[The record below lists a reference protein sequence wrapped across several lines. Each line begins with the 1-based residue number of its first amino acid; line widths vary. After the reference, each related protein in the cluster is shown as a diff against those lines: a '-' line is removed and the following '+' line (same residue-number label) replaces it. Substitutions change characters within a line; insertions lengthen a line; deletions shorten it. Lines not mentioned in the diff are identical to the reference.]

1 MGLFSKFRKGLKK
14 TRDEGITAKVDE
26 VIETYDEICDDLF
39 DELEEVLIMGDVG
52 MQTAERIISDLKE
65 KIENDKITEVSEVR
79 ETLKDIVAGIVW
91 GGSYLKLRTKPSVIL
106 VIGVNGV
113 GKTTTC
119 VNMAAALGAKGKK
132 TLLIDVDPQGNSTS
146 GVGIDKSD
154 VKYSTY
160 NVLIGE
166 VAARAIMIE
175 TEFKN
180 LYLLPANMNLAGAE
194 LELAELDD
202 RNSALKK
209 AISTLVMEFD
219 YIIIDCPPSLGLLSI
234 NALVAADTLIVPLQC
249 EYYALEG
256 LSQLVATV
264 RTIKQHY
271 NEHLQL
277 EGVLF
282 TMYDSRLKL
291 TNQVVDE
298 VNKYFPGKSY
308 KTMIPRSVKI
318 AEAPSFGE
326 PVIYYEKYSKPSFAY
341 KKFVDEFLK
350 QQ

>member
-1 MGLFSKFRKGLKK
+1 MGKTVAIFNQKG
-14 TRDEGITAKVDE
+14 
-26 VIETYDEICDDLF
+26 
-39 DELEEVLIMGDVG
+39 
-52 MQTAERIISDLKE
+52 
-65 KIENDKITEVSEVR
+65 
-79 ETLKDIVAGIVW
+79 
-91 GGSYLKLRTKPSVIL
+91 
-106 VIGVNGV
+106 GV

-119 VNMAAALGAKGKK
+119 VNMAAALVAKGKK

-209 AISTLVMEFD
+209 AIATLVMEFD

-277 EGVLF
+277 E
-282 TMYDSRLKL
+282 
-291 TNQVVDE
+291 E

>member
-1 MGLFSKFRKGLKK
+1 MGKTVAIFNQKG
-14 TRDEGITAKVDE
+14 
-26 VIETYDEICDDLF
+26 
-39 DELEEVLIMGDVG
+39 
-52 MQTAERIISDLKE
+52 
-65 KIENDKITEVSEVR
+65 
-79 ETLKDIVAGIVW
+79 
-91 GGSYLKLRTKPSVIL
+91 
-106 VIGVNGV
+106 GV

-146 GVGIDKSD
+146 GVGVDKSQID
-154 VKYSTY
+154 YSTY
-160 NVLIGE
+160 DMLVDDEIT
-166 VAARAIMIE
+166 ARAIMIE

-180 LYLLPANMNLAGAE
+180 LWLLPANMNLAGAE
-194 LELAELDD
+194 LELAELES

-209 AISTLVMEFD
+209 AIATIRMEFD

-256 LSQLVATV
+256 LSQLVSTV

-271 NEHLQL
+271 NEHLEL

-291 TNQVVDE
+291 NQQVTEE
-298 VNKYFPGKSY
+298 VNKYFPNKAY

-318 AEAPSFGE
+318 AEAPSYGE
-326 PVIYYEKYSKPSFAY
+326 PVIYYERYSKPSFAY
-341 KKFVDEFLK
+341 KKFVDEFLSHNK
-350 QQ
+350 

>member
-1 MGLFSKFRKGLKK
+1 MGKTIAIFNQKG
-14 TRDEGITAKVDE
+14 
-26 VIETYDEICDDLF
+26 
-39 DELEEVLIMGDVG
+39 
-52 MQTAERIISDLKE
+52 
-65 KIENDKITEVSEVR
+65 
-79 ETLKDIVAGIVW
+79 
-91 GGSYLKLRTKPSVIL
+91 
-106 VIGVNGV
+106 GV

-132 TLLIDVDPQGNSTS
+132 TLLVDVDPQGNSTS
-146 GVGIDKSD
+146 GVGVDKSE
-154 VKYSTY
+154 VYASTY
-160 NVLIGE
+160 DMLIDG
-166 VAARAIMIE
+166 VSARAITVE
-175 TEFKN
+175 TDYNN
-180 LYLLPANMNLAGAE
+180 LNILPANMNLAGAE
-194 LELAELDD
+194 LELSERED
-202 RNSALKK
+202 RNSVLKK
-209 AISTLVMEFD
+209 ALAILVMEYD

-256 LSQLVATV
+256 LSQLVSTV

-271 NEHLQL
+271 NEHLEL

-291 TNQVVDE
+291 TQQVIEE

-308 KTMIPRSVKI
+308 STMIPRSVKI
-318 AEAPSFGE
+318 AEAPSFGK

-350 QQ
+350 KQ